1 MKMRKHERPYSL
13 YYLSHVS
20 NDVFVVISL
29 FVVTY
34 EIKVSFI
41 HYLKFNTFRKY

>member
-20 NDVFVVISL
+20 NDVFAVISL
-29 FVVTY
+29 FVVTSDL
-34 EIKVSFI
+34 KVSFI
-41 HYLKFNTFRKY
+41 HYLKFNTSR